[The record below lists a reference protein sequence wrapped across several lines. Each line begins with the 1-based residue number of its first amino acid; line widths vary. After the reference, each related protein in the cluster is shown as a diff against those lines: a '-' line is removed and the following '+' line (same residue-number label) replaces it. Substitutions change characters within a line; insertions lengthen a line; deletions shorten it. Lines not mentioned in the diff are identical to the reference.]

1 MPTAYHLYTAQ
12 SLPAGP
18 KYGTEDQ
25 LYLTIDHKHNREN
38 VHTTLTQT
46 DDSFRDGV
54 ARFKCEHDFLTRLR
68 YPGRAQGMEFEQ
80 FVTPYTFPVYV
91 LAQTPETKGPTFVV
105 QTKGKVAADCV
116 KRLNTKLD
124 DFKVVEKHLDFQK
137 LRALLSSIQGAWFRK
152 MNVAH
157 LATAG
162 FFGPRVD
169 QSDEFAHAEKHGSLH
184 SLTAPYMYN
193 GAEYLVTITE
203 AGSVIVFDALAN
215 EENGVDLLRDIKSR
229 LLDKCWDMG

>member
-1 MPTAYHLYTAQ
+1 
-12 SLPAGP
+12 
-18 KYGTEDQ
+18 
-25 LYLTIDHKHNREN
+25 
-38 VHTTLTQT
+38 
-46 DDSFRDGV
+46 
-54 ARFKCEHDFLTRLR
+54 
-68 YPGRAQGMEFEQ
+68 
-80 FVTPYTFPVYV
+80 
-91 LAQTPETKGPTFVV
+91 VV

-116 KRLNTKLD
+116 KRLNTNLK
-124 DFKVVEKHLDFQK
+124 DFIVIEKHLDFQT

-157 LATAG
+157 LATAA

-193 GAEYLVTITE
+193 GAEYLVTISE
-203 AGSVIVFDALAN
+203 AGSVIVFDALTS
-215 EENGVDLLRDIKSR
+215 EQEGVDLLRDIKSR